1 MRRTERLFQI
11 IQIMRRTRRPITAT
25 EIASELETSVR
36 TVYRDIAE
44 LMAQQVPVR
53 GEAGVGY
60 VLEAGFDMPPLM
72 LTPDEI
78 EAAMLGAQWV
88 AGQGDVTLAR
98 AAQDFVAKITAVT
111 PARLRPFLFEP
122 AGSAATGCRERV
134 ADAIDM
140 TALRAAIHAQH
151 KVRLRYCAEDAAETE
166 RVVWPIAIGYFTTVR
181 LIAAWCELRGDFRH
195 FRTDRVVSA
204 GFMQERYP
212 GRRSQLLKLWSQT
225 QKASRMAAE

>member
-25 EIASELETSVR
+25 EIAGELETSVR

-53 GEAGVGY
+53 GEAGIGY

-88 AGQGDVTLAR
+88 AGQGDETLAR
-98 AAQDFVAKITAVT
+98 AAQDFVAKVTAVT
-111 PARLRPFLFEP
+111 PARLRPFLLEP
-122 AGSAATGCRERV
+122 AGAAAMGCRTRV
-134 ADAIDM
+134 ADAINM
-140 TALRAAIHAQH
+140 TALRAAIHSQQKIH
-151 KVRLRYCAEDAAETE
+151 LRYCAENASETE
-166 RVVWPIAIGYFTTVR
+166 RTVWPIAIGYFETVR

-204 GFMQERYP
+204 AFLEERYP
-212 GRRSQLLKLWSQT
+212 GRRTHLRKQWSLAQRAT
-225 QKASRMAAE
+225 RLAAE